1 MWSRVDVK
9 ITRLPSGKKY
19 EQASCPRSLTRH
31 LVLPSSEKIQVS
43 APVRALRRVGAIRVL
58 RLRDDM
64 IVVGRVIGF
73 GR

>member
-19 EQASCPRSLTRH
+19 EQASCPRSLMRH

-43 APVRALRRVGAIRVL
+43 APELRPGARTASGSCVCA
-58 RLRDDM
+58 M
-64 IVVGRVIGF
+64 T
-73 GR
+73 